1 MPLGVGI
8 WTVLGFLAV
17 PSDRFISHVFYVV
30 VVCFPV
36 TGSALAVA
44 GRETSAISI
53 TFICAGLRPLFHLE
67 HFEEEVGVRGT
78 GFLDFLA
85 ETGTGRTP
93 DTATLPTCPI
103 PTTTQMET
111 SSFPRTAVCV
121 PRRISGL
128 RTAAVQP
135 RLSRVR
141 PCPMCGVTAVTW
153 RKIRFMP

>member
-67 HFEEEVGVRGT
+67 HFEEEVGVRGA

-85 ETGTGRTP
+85 ETGSRGLE
-93 DTATLPTCPI
+93 TLDGHLI
-103 PTTTQMET
+103 QDQFD
-111 SSFPRTAVCV
+111 SLIGKQFL
-121 PRRISGL
+121 GH
-128 RTAAVQP
+128 
-135 RLSRVR
+135 
-141 PCPMCGVTAVTW
+141 
-153 RKIRFMP
+153 